1 MTELLAPAGSFAAL
15 KAALANGATAVYLGG
30 KTFSARA
37 FADNFTLEEIREAVK
52 LAHFWDA
59 KVYVALNT
67 LVADEEMMSA
77 IFYAGELY
85 RAGVDAVIVQ
95 DIGLLRLLRIALP
108 QFAVH
113 ASTQMSIHNAAG
125 CQLLKTMGVE
135 RVILARELSLQ
146 DIELI
151 RRSTDIGLET
161 FVHGAL
167 CVCYSGQCLFSS
179 MVGGRSGN
187 RGRCAQPCRMSYT
200 LVDELGTPVESN
212 QKGSYLLSP
221 RDLVG
226 YPELE
231 RLYHTGMDAWKI
243 EGRMK
248 KPEYVATVCRIY
260 SEALR
265 QLSQNGSYEADEN
278 QLRQLL
284 QVFNRDQS
292 TGYWLGNPGAAL
304 MSYARPNNRGVL
316 LGRIAYTGNGRISIK
331 LSQPLFIGD
340 MLEVWVSGG
349 SRETITVKEIYRDN
363 LACESAKPGETV
375 SVAGHGG
382 REGDRVFKIFDAP
395 LMETARASFTD
406 FITKPLHFQIT
417 AKLGQPLRVRAFD
430 DDGYQAEYSSEY
442 VVSAATT
449 SISDMTSVRVQLG
462 RLGGTGYAL
471 GELAGVLDQGIIL
484 PSSVLNKCRR
494 ELVADIL
501 QQREAKDL
509 RQLDKVKFALA
520 VRKSEPRPAALA
532 PAKNSGRMQL
542 SALVADQEQAQLAA
556 SRGIRDIYFDAVG
569 FAGRAKIDYRQ
580 VISLLQQDSARLI
593 PYLPQIIL
601 PHEEKAWEEMIRSW
615 QSIAIDAV
623 VANNLGQFSLLR
635 NLGWQKTIYA
645 GMGFNCFNS
654 RSCLLLGQMKIK
666 RVTLSP
672 EMTMEQLR
680 QLRSSGLETEVF
692 AQGAMQ
698 LMVSEY
704 CAAGALCGGRYHEGD
719 KHTSCTRPCRKPGAQ
734 YYLRDEKGFTFPLR
748 FDRACRMHVFNSRQH
763 CLLKEIPELAKAGI
777 DRLLLDLRLYPR
789 PIARR
794 LLDLYRMAVSDSLNF
809 AEAKTRIDTVMQDYT
824 KGHLYRGVE

>member
-37 FADNFTLEEIREAVK
+37 FADNFTLEEIREAVR

-67 LVADEEMMSA
+67 LVSDEEMMSA

-95 DIGLLRLLRIALP
+95 DLGLLMLLRIALP
-108 QFAVH
+108 DLPVH
-113 ASTQMSIHNAAG
+113 ASTQMSIHNASG
-125 CQLLKTMGVE
+125 CQLLKMMGVE
-135 RVILARELSLQ
+135 RVILARELSLKDMKLVRQ
-146 DIELI
+146 A
-151 RRSTDIGLET
+151 TDIGLET

-187 RGRCAQPCRMSYT
+187 RGRCAQPCRMAYT
-200 LVDELGTPVESN
+200 LVDELGAPVDTG

-221 RDLVG
+221 RDLIG
-226 YPELE
+226 YPQLEEL
-231 RLYHTGMDAWKI
+231 YQTSMDAWKI

-265 QLSQNGSYEADEN
+265 RLEQGDWAPDND

-316 LGRIAYTGNGRISIK
+316 LGRIAYTGNGRIAIK

-363 LACESAKPGETV
+363 LPCESAQPGDTV
-375 SVAGHGG
+375 SVVGNGG

-395 LMETARASFTD
+395 LMEAARASFND
-406 FITKPLHFQIT
+406 FITKPLHFQVT
-417 AKLGQPLRVRAFD
+417 AKLGQPLRIRAFD
-430 DDGYQAEYSSEY
+430 DDGYQAEYVSEY
-442 VVSAATT
+442 IVSAANT

-462 RLGGTGYAL
+462 RLGGTGYSL
-471 GELAGVLDQGIIL
+471 GELTGHLDQGIIL

-494 ELVADIL
+494 ELVGELLA
-501 QQREAKDL
+501 QREAKNQ

-520 VRKSEPRPAALA
+520 VRKSEPQKTKINHNNHFA
-532 PAKNSGRMQL
+532 SMQL
-542 SALVADQEQAQLAA
+542 SVLVADQEQAQLAA

-569 FAGRAKIDYRQ
+569 FAGRAKTDYRQ
-580 VISLLQQDSARLI
+580 LSASLQKHQARLI

-601 PHEEKAWEEMIRSW
+601 PHEEKVWAEMISSW
-615 QSIAIDAV
+615 KSIAIDAV
-623 VANNLGQFSLLR
+623 VANNLGQYSFLH

-654 RSCLLLGQMKIK
+654 RSCSLLSQMQFK

-680 QLRSSGLETEVF
+680 QLRNCGLETEVF
-692 AQGAMQ
+692 AQGALQ

-704 CAAGALCGGRYHEGD
+704 CAAGALCGGRYHDGD
-719 KHTSCTRPCRKPGAQ
+719 KHQACSRPCRKEGAQ
-734 YYLRDEKGFTFPLR
+734 YYLRDEKGFSFPLR

-777 DRLLLDLRLYPR
+777 DRLLLDLRLYPQ

-794 LLDLYRMAVSDSLNF
+794 LLDLYRLAVSDSLNF
-809 AEAKTRIDTVMQDYT
+809 EEAKLRIDTVMQDYT
-824 KGHLYRGVE
+824 KGHLYRGV